1 MPTPRKCTAL
11 LEYYTT
17 VKRSDIDAYK
27 TVHLSSAYHG
37 ITGQISVLWLMISNP
52 PPCSNVGNACL
63 RTQEGFCGNLYQ

>member
-17 VKRSDIDAYK
+17 VKRSDLDVYK

-37 ITGQISVLWLMISNP
+37 ITGKISVLWLMISNP
-52 PPCSNVGNACL
+52 PPM
-63 RTQEGFCGNLYQ
+63 Q